1 MTFEIA
7 IDELGIGNDRTAYV
21 MELNERYCDVI
32 VKRWEE
38 QTGEKAVLDGGLRK

>member
-21 MELNERYCDVI
+21 MLPANKNTVI
-32 VKRWEE
+32 KG
-38 QTGEKAVLDGGLRK
+38 Q